1 MSRKKSIAL
10 IIEQLENN
18 FFANIVQG
26 AKMAA
31 QELGIN
37 LLVVEFGRVHTKG
50 HKKEQRYQ
58 DYHNVDY
65 QRNTLISL
73 ANTGGVDL
81 VALGPG
87 TLCDDSAA
95 AKELLELIADK
106 KKLIISDNIPG
117 CACIRYDNKKG
128 IKEAVGYLVKE
139 KHCSRIVM
147 LAGPKDNDDANE
159 RLDAYREAMH
169 ENGLTISS
177 GMISYGEFTAAE
189 SINAARELME
199 KNPMAEAFVCANDA
213 MAIALYRLLKEKDIR
228 IGKDVYVV
236 GFDNGVECMQVE
248 PQLASVN
255 ADSVNLGYEAMII
268 GSRMIDGESVGMT
281 VTDSYFVPRPSC
293 GFEPYSELMQFE
305 KRRDIGVN
313 TFYDI
318 DRLCDRIVEYIFTGI
333 THDYQSEC
341 QKKLIEDSIR
351 RIISRYFGNVVKRNT
366 SDDIYNE
373 FANMIERGGL
383 EYMDPNRLFRVF
395 DTIYNM
401 YCTKDM
407 TMTGRSEIE
416 HLLAKMKRKVVEL
429 LSVKADNIRKIDEN
443 VERNIT
449 RFFVSLMSLSGGM
462 ENECLGVLKS
472 LEKLG
477 VINAYLYMYDEP
489 VLNREDD
496 KWVLPESLLLKAYRN
511 REEGAVSVPRSRQRV
526 SRDEIIGNLILT
538 GRIPET
544 FVVIDLFYDVWQ
556 YGFILLDITNDYY
569 QGMDI
574 IGYQLCNA
582 VHGMV
587 MRDKER
593 KYLLEKEELAEKEL
607 SYISEEIDVAGFLD
621 LREFEGMAES
631 MMPDSR
637 GSIMGVSVMGT
648 GSLIEMDKEYGSR
661 SVKDMIKHC
670 GSILK
675 ENCPGENVFGYMGN
689 GVFASFGLFDDP
701 EKIVE
706 IAGQISTKAGELFVP
721 VKTAVSAFRYH
732 EELKIRD
739 ILLESVDRIS

>member
-1 MSRKKSIAL
+1 
-10 IIEQLENN
+10 
-18 FFANIVQG
+18 
-26 AKMAA
+26 
-31 QELGIN
+31 
-37 LLVVEFGRVHTKG
+37 
-50 HKKEQRYQ
+50 
-58 DYHNVDY
+58 
-65 QRNTLISL
+65 
-73 ANTGGVDL
+73 
-81 VALGPG
+81 
-87 TLCDDSAA
+87 
-95 AKELLELIADK
+95 
-106 KKLIISDNIPG
+106 
-117 CACIRYDNKKG
+117 
-128 IKEAVGYLVKE
+128 
-139 KHCSRIVM
+139 
-147 LAGPKDNDDANE
+147 
-159 RLDAYREAMH
+159 
-169 ENGLTISS
+169 
-177 GMISYGEFTAAE
+177 
-189 SINAARELME
+189 
-199 KNPMAEAFVCANDA
+199 
-213 MAIALYRLLKEKDIR
+213 
-228 IGKDVYVV
+228 
-236 GFDNGVECMQVE
+236 
-248 PQLASVN
+248 
-255 ADSVNLGYEAMII
+255 LGYEAMII
-268 GSRMIDGESVGMT
+268 GSRMIDGETVGMT
-281 VTDSYFVPRPSC
+281 VTDSSFVPRPSC

-318 DRLCDRIVEYIFTGI
+318 DRLCDRIVEFIFTGI

-366 SDDIYNE
+366 SDDIYTE

-407 TMTGRSEIE
+407 TMTGRSDIE
-416 HLLAKMKRKVVEL
+416 HLLSKMKRKVVEL
-429 LSVKADNIRKIDEN
+429 LSVKAENIRKVDEN
-443 VERNIT
+443 VERSIT
-449 RFFVSLMSLSGGM
+449 RFFVNLMSLHGGM

-675 ENCPGENVFGYMGN
+675 ENCPGENIFGYMGN